1 MTEQKIWET
10 ILQRTGSEI
19 FTAALMGNMKAESAL
34 RGNNLQNSYEKKL
47 GYTDET
53 YTNAIDQHRYTGKQF
68 ANDKAG
74 YGLCQWTSS
83 GRKNNMY
90 NRWLNSDPACSIA
103 DETFQ
108 IDFCVWELQTSHKDI
123 WSKRY
128 EYKTI
133 REATADILR
142 KYERPADQSDANVDR
157 RTAYAQAYYDAYAGV
172 PVIVPVNSGLI
183 NQIKSIMDQID
194 CAQGIMDECMEKL
207 EYIMEDLV

>member
-1 MTEQKIWET
+1 MTEQKIWEI

-53 YTNAIDQHRYTGKQF
+53 YTKAIDQHRYTGNQF
-68 ANDKAG
+68 ATDRAG

-83 GRKNNMY
+83 GRKTAMY
-90 NRWLNSDPACSIA
+90 NYWLGYDPALSIGN
-103 DETFQ
+103 ELFQ
-108 IDFCVWELQTSHKDI
+108 IDFCVLELQTSYKEI
-123 WSKRY
+123 WEKRKKY
-128 EYKTI
+128 ETI

-157 RTAYAQAYYDAYAGV
+157 RTAYARAFYESYASK
-172 PVIVPVNSGLI
+172 PSFDPEYAKIVS
-183 NQIKSIMDQID
+183 QIKSVMDQID

-207 EYIMEDLV
+207 EHVMEDLV

>member
-10 ILQRTGSEI
+10 ILQRTGDEI

-53 YTNAIDQHRYTGKQF
+53 YTKAIDQHRYTGNQF
-68 ANDKAG
+68 ATDHAG

-90 NRWLNSDPACSIA
+90 NLWINYDPACSIG
-103 DETFQ
+103 DEKFQ
-108 IDFCVWELQTSHKDI
+108 IDFCVCELQTSYKEI
-123 WSKRY
+123 WNKRKSY
-128 EYKTI
+128 LTI
-133 REATADILR
+133 RAATADILR

-157 RTAYAQAYYDAYAGV
+157 RTAYAQAYYDAYAKENHSIPDTV
-172 PVIVPVNSGLI
+172 KLI
-183 NQIKSIMDQID
+183 SQIKSVMDQID
-194 CAQGIMDECMEKL
+194 CANGIMDECMEKL
-207 EYIMEDLV
+207 EHIMEDLV